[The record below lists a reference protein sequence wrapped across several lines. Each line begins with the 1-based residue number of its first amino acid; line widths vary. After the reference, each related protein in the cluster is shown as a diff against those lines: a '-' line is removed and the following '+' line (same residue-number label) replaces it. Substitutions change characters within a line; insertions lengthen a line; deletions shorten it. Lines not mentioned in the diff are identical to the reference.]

1 MKCDQ
6 CYDRTSVGKLPM
18 CASVPE
24 PGSVLRHGGRNRRL
38 RPNSAP
44 INTFQFGAQ
53 TITTRTR
60 MLVPKNNVP
69 EQLDVLSA
77 MYQPTIGN
85 VIEEDLL
92 LDATNSEDAYA

>member
-1 MKCDQ
+1 LARYPQVSLRRSAVAFCDLK
-6 CYDRTSVGKLPM
+6 RES
-18 CASVPE
+18 
-24 PGSVLRHGGRNRRL
+24 
-38 RPNSAP
+38 PNSVP
-44 INTFQFGAQ
+44 INTFQFGSQ

-92 LDATNSEDAYA
+92 LDAMNSEDAHA

>member
-1 MKCDQ
+1 MH
-6 CYDRTSVGKLPM
+6 RAKLLILEVIIRLYQTNKNSDAD
-18 CASVPE
+18 CA
-24 PGSVLRHGGRNRRL
+24 GRLHALRLADL
-38 RPNSAP
+38 RAE
-44 INTFQFGAQ
+44 

-60 MLVPKNNVP
+60 MLVPRNNVP

-92 LDATNSEDAYA
+92 LDAMNSEDAYA